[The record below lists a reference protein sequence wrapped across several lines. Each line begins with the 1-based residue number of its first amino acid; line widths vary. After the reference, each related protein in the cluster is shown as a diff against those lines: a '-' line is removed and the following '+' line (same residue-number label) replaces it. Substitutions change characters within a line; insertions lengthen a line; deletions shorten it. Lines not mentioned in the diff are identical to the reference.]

1 MKFCRLINSIVSNQ
15 KVGVFLLMSLMFLL
29 AGCGD
34 DDVLGDCYAVEYLKT
49 DAIRKFNIHK
59 NYVGTIGVL
68 LEPLYGLSHRAQ
80 CRHYAA

>member
-34 DDVLGDCYAVEYLKT
+34 DDVEYPTDYRYVEILTVLKN
-49 DAIRKFNIHK
+49 DK
-59 NYVGTIGVL
+59 G
-68 LEPLYGLSHRAQ
+68 
-80 CRHYAA
+80 